1 MNGAC
6 KRSVVQQLSTMP
18 SWMFKSG
25 YCTDGSASCLPAY
38 PWNSTTKIG
47 GKYGNQGSEL
57 VDESCGQVAR
67 YIGRLVG
74 HYTAGG
80 HHDECGHW
88 HARLLA
94 PLAPLLHTVG
104 YPANATAKASA
115 MIASRNISV
124 QMVGGKRGR
133 QRLNAVTQ
141 FGGWGLG

>member
-1 MNGAC
+1 MRGCAGARCGAEAVSGAC

-18 SWMFKSG
+18 SYMFKGG

-57 VDESCGQVAR
+57 VDGSCGQVAR

-88 HARLLA
+88 HASG
-94 PLAPLLHTVG
+94 LH
-104 YPANATAKASA
+104 Y
-115 MIASRNISV
+115 
-124 QMVGGKRGR
+124 QW
-133 QRLNAVTQ
+133 
-141 FGGWGLG
+141 WGLSICKPTR

>member
-1 MNGAC
+1 MRGLRGCAGARCGAEAVNGAC

-57 VDESCGQVAR
+57 VDGSCGQVAR

-88 HARLLA
+88 HASG
-94 PLAPLLHTVG
+94 LH
-104 YPANATAKASA
+104 Y
-115 MIASRNISV
+115 
-124 QMVGGKRGR
+124 QW
-133 QRLNAVTQ
+133 
-141 FGGWGLG
+141 WGLSICKPTRNRCHLGCILLKTVAI